1 EAVEVLLEDVREGG
15 LGVGGEAQRA
25 LPEVLREVVRER
37 GGRRR
42 LSEAA
47 LAGGDND
54 LRDAAAL
61 LEEAREAELSRRHG
75 HRAARR
81 PRLTITGRLP
91 LSLVDRV
98 GEVALTEDPL
108 LPRRDVRD
116 RVREDAQRVVRREH
130 GDPQHV
136 A

>member
-1 EAVEVLLEDVREGG
+1 LVEPVEVLDLMLDIFLVLGDAAVRVDLHPDDPRLQLGDPEAVEVLLEDVREGG

-47 LAGGDND
+47 LAGEDND

-61 LEEAREAELSRRHG
+61 LEEAREA
-75 HRAARR
+75 
-81 PRLTITGRLP
+81 
-91 LSLVDRV
+91 
-98 GEVALTEDPL
+98 
-108 LPRRDVRD
+108 
-116 RVREDAQRVVRREH
+116 
-130 GDPQHV
+130 
-136 A
+136 